1 MTTALLVLNGSL
13 IAGIYAFAK
22 AGTASALCV
31 LPAVALVL
39 AGVALVNRGAGRRAT
54 AQEHTT

>member
-1 MTTALLVLNGSL
+1 MLALQAQDRGDLAL
-13 IAGIYAFAK
+13 IGAFAFGERIG
-22 AGTASALCV
+22 AGM

>member
-22 AGTASALCV
+22 AGTASAFG
-31 LPAVALVL
+31 VL
-39 AGVALVNRGAGRRAT
+39 AW
-54 AQEHTT
+54 